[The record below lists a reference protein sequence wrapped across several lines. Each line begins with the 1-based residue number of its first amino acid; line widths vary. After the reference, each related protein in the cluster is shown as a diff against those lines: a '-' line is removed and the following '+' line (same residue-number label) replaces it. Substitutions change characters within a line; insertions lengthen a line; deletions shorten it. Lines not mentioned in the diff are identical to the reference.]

1 MSSRE
6 DTAIGPSPLGLFG
19 TVLANQTVGMNE
31 KRIPRSIEMKKIAL
45 PALILA
51 LLLPTVV
58 ACSRHSGYHFYP
70 HTPRFGPTHPAE
82 VDLLRREPRRD
93 HIRLGEV
100 WVRPSWRMDRYDV
113 EGMLRERTARMGG
126 DALVIVA
133 DRYFRDG
140 VVYNYWRGRRSV
152 YRRQIVGIAVRY
164 RR

>member
-1 MSSRE
+1 
-6 DTAIGPSPLGLFG
+6 
-19 TVLANQTVGMNE
+19 
-31 KRIPRSIEMKKIAL
+31 MKKIIL

-51 LLLPTVV
+51 LLLPTAV
-58 ACSRHSGYHFYP
+58 ACARHSGYHFYP
-70 HTPRFGPTHPAE
+70 HTPRFAPIHPAE

-140 VVYNYWRGRRSV
+140 VVYNYWRGARSV
-152 YRRQIVGIAVRY
+152 YRRQIVGIAIRY